1 MHLSYRI
8 KNRRKHMKKFISIFL
23 LICILSGS
31 AITASAAEN
40 KYTHTT
46 GDISIITPDSF
57 ESAFSVKRISKVS
70 YDYLMVSPEGASNIA
85 VVALQMELKIAGE
98 LYTVSV
104 SGTVNGYE
112 LPSGDI
118 LWEGP
123 ISTAAEIAN
132 KDFTVTAG
140 FTKLESS
147 EDVLIS
153 VTLQNDSYDP
163 IAFSFGKNIIKGE
176 VLDLFKERASSGAE
190 SASTTSLEAE
200 STSASSEGAA
210 STNGISPR
218 TPSKDLVFDNFFDQ
232 GGSEY
237 PNLGE
242 NGEYVFQSIAKK
254 THSNSTRMALETR
267 VYKSDGLNEILV
279 TLQPYIMETYQYATS
294 YYVNTLGYNSVS
306 VSLKSFNITLA
317 LDTSV
322 VESKRGRVAGY
333 RTTNNMTSTSNGF
346 EVASS
351 LFSAALADLL
361 ALVYQIPT
369 ATLQTLTDEGL
380 KYMRGSV
387 TATHDLDK
395 ANIDVVMSAYDSYF
409 DDLSYGFP
417 VMIGLEKASEK
428 YYVGP
433 TPYTVST
440 SAKYLVLAQYYNS
453 GSLIPSFMIF
463 YVTATTSH
471 SGTFTIT

>member
-70 YDYLMVSPEGASNIA
+70 YDYLMVSPEGASNVA

-123 ISTAAEIAN
+123 ISTTAEIAN

-190 SASTTSLEAE
+190 SASTASLEAG

-242 NGEYVFQSIAKK
+242 NGEFIFQSREVRYFLSDA
-254 THSNSTRMALETR
+254 TMAVESR
-267 VYKSDGLNEILV
+267 VYKSESRNELLV
-279 TLQPYIMETYQYATS
+279 TLKPYPLKVFSKAYD
-294 YYVNTLGYNSVS
+294 YYVGTLKYNSVS
-306 VSLKSFNITLA
+306 LDLTSFNASLSLDLTLPDDKRAWVFNIYFGKNNTANNNFEFEASLLESILKDVLGFLGSQTNTLETIVDGMTGKITGYHNTYNASVTVSPGLNSGSFEESDLGFPMLVSLAK
-317 LDTSV
+317 
-322 VESKRGRVAGY
+322 
-333 RTTNNMTSTSNGF
+333 STS
-346 EVASS
+346 
-351 LFSAALADLL
+351 D
-361 ALVYQIPT
+361 
-369 ATLQTLTDEGL
+369 
-380 KYMRGSV
+380 
-387 TATHDLDK
+387 
-395 ANIDVVMSAYDSYF
+395 
-409 DDLSYGFP
+409 
-417 VMIGLEKASEK
+417 
-428 YYVGP
+428 YVGN
-433 TPYTVST
+433 TPYTVT
-440 SAKYLVLAQYYNS
+440 TTTNYTVTTITYTD
-453 GSLIPSFMIF
+453 SLIPLYNIF
-463 YVTATTSH
+463 KFTFTTDH
-471 SGTFTIT
+471 SGTFSIR